1 MKSTKTLKGS
11 FSSHML
17 VNMIKKK
24 IQNFL
29 TAILAYLQGAL
40 RKKQLTASLV
50 EHFKENH
57 ENTICVFFARV
68 GGVI

>member
-1 MKSTKTLKGS
+1 MKTLRGS

-17 VNMIKKK
+17 VNITKKK

-29 TAILAYLQGAL
+29 TAILAYLQSAL
-40 RKKQLTASLV
+40 RKKQLTAFFV

-57 ENTICVFFARV
+57 ENTICVYFARV
-68 GGVI
+68 VGVI